1 MSKSMESIETV
12 PVSQSLE
19 NNVNYVNDL
28 LGIGTTWDIMV
39 KPFRYGKLNM
49 MSYVANG
56 FFLTMNVV
64 LVLDSFHRNVE
75 AFEREKQGEEYTI
88 DDLVFYLN
96 THIDFVQVQVIDK
109 MSDAIRF
116 ILSGPLITFIEGY
129 DKVLLIDTRVYPM
142 RSIAEPM
149 TERVV
154 RGNHDGFTETMLMN
168 TTLVRRR
175 LRDPRLRVE
184 LFQVGGRSQT
194 DVSLMY
200 LKDVA
205 EEELVDNMRNL
216 IKNIKSD
223 GMMMGEQQIIDI
235 IGNVKWNPYPI
246 ARYTERPDVAA
257 MSLLEGQIVIVVDTT
272 AEVIIAP
279 TTFFQHIQNPQ
290 EYHSYPL
297 VGTYFRWVIGL
308 AVFASIFLPGIFIV
322 ANQHPTLIPQWA
334 KFFIAARQDPLPL
347 WAELLIAE
355 IALDTLRFAVLN
367 TPAAIASSIGIV
379 AALLFGQFATQI
391 QLLQP
396 EVLVYM
402 GFVMV
407 AQHATASFELASANQ
422 LSRMWIM
429 LWTAALNWVGFGVS
443 VVSWFVLLLTT
454 KSFGKPYLWPL
465 LPFRWK
471 DGLRDLVLRWPSQE
485 LGGVPELFKAKRR
498 GRM

>member
-1 MSKSMESIETV
+1 MEKIETV
-12 PVSQSLE
+12 PVSRSLE
-19 NNVNYVNDL
+19 DNVNYVNDL
-28 LGIGTTWDIMV
+28 LGIGTTWDIMA

-49 MSYVANG
+49 MSYVTNG

-64 LVLDSFHRNVE
+64 LVLDSFHKNVE
-75 AFEREKQGEEYTI
+75 AFEQQKKGEDYTI
-88 DDLVFYLN
+88 EELVFYLN
-96 THIDFVQVQVIDK
+96 TNIDFVQVQVIDK
-109 MSDAIRF
+109 MSDAVRF
-116 ILSGPLITFIEGY
+116 ILSGPLITFIDGY

-142 RSIAEPM
+142 RSIDQPM

-168 TTLVRRR
+168 TTLIRRR

-205 EEELVDNMRNL
+205 DEELVEKMRNL
-216 IKNIKSD
+216 IKSVKSE
-223 GMMMGEQQIIDI
+223 GMMMGEQQIIDLM
-235 IGNVKWNPYPI
+235 GKVKWNPYPI

-257 MSLLEGQIVIVVDTT
+257 TCLLEGQVVIVVDTT

-297 VGTYFRWVIGL
+297 VGTYLRWVIAV
-308 AVFASIFLPGIFIV
+308 AVFMSIFLPGAFIV
-322 ANQHPTLIPQWA
+322 VNQHPTHIPHWA
-334 KFFIAARQDPLPL
+334 SFFIASRHDPLPL
-347 WAELLIAE
+347 WAELLVAE
-355 IALDTLRFAVLN
+355 LALDILRFAVLN
-367 TPAAIASSIGIV
+367 TPTAMASSIGII

-402 GFVMV
+402 GFVML
-407 AQHATASFELASANQ
+407 AQHATSSFELASANQ
-422 LSRMWIM
+422 LARIWIM
-429 LWTAALNWVGFGVS
+429 LWTAGLNWVGFAVS
-443 VVSWFVLLLTT
+443 VVSWGLLLVFT

-465 LPFRWK
+465 IPFRWK
-471 DGLRDLVLRWPSQE
+471 NGLHDLVARWPSQDLE
-485 LGGVPELFKAKRR
+485 GVPELFRSHRR
-498 GRM
+498 RRT